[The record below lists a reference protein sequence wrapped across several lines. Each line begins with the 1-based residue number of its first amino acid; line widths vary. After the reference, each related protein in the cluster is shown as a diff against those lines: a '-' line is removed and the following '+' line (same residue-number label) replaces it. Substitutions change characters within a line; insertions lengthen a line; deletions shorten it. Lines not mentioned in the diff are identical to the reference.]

1 MPNLHIYDR
10 RERALVGAA
19 DAVLGVASTIAAPF
33 RGRRRLPDQ
42 PKRILLL
49 RLERIGDLIM
59 ALPAIRDVRTLAPA
73 AEIDLVVG
81 EWNAEFASAL
91 PYVSRVLTL
100 TPRWLARDAGGNG
113 FASLARAASAWRRHN
128 YDLAIAF
135 EPDIRT
141 NLLLALSGAR
151 WTAGWTTGGGGALLD
166 LGLAFDTGA
175 HTSTNLRCLVAR
187 VFDSQP
193 ASSNLPLLVVPDS
206 ARERAEHRLGRRSG
220 RPLAGVHVSG
230 GRLVKQ
236 WDPARFA
243 DVAARLVTQDGARIL
258 LTGSTGDR
266 RLVDQVKATLPVE
279 DVIDAAGDAS
289 LLELAALIERCDV
302 FVTGD
307 TGPMHI
313 AAAVGTPIVAVFG
326 PSDPRRYAPSG
337 PHDRVIRIDLP
348 CSPCNRIRRPPDP
361 CVGIIPAC
369 LTGIPSEHVYDAAA
383 AAIRNAAPR
392 RAIPLRPLTA

>member
-19 DAVLGVASTIAAPF
+19 DAVLDAAGIIASPF
-33 RGRRRLPDQ
+33 RGHRRMPTQ
-42 PKRILLL
+42 PQRILLL
-49 RLERIGDLIM
+49 RIERIGDLIM
-59 ALPAIRDVRTLAPA
+59 ALPAIRDVRALAPDA
-73 AEIDLVVG
+73 DIDLVVG
-81 EWNAEFASAL
+81 SWNAELAAAL
-91 PYVSRVLTL
+91 PYVTRVLTM
-100 TPRWLARDAGGNG
+100 TPRWLDRDSGGES
-113 FASLARAASAWRRHN
+113 FPALVRSAITWRHRA
-128 YDLAIAF
+128 YDVAINF

-141 NLLLALSGAR
+141 NLLLALAGAR

-166 LGLAFDTGA
+166 RGLAYDTGA
-175 HTSTNLRCLVAR
+175 HTSANLRRLVAD
-187 VFDSQP
+187 VFSSQP
-193 ASSNLPLLVVPDS
+193 PSSNLPLLVLPDS
-206 ARERAEHRLGRRSG
+206 ARERVEHRLGRQTG
-220 RPLAGVHVSG
+220 RPMAGVHVSG

-243 DVAARLVTQDGARIL
+243 DVAARLVKNDGARIL
-258 LTGSTGDR
+258 LTGSAADR
-266 RLVDQVKATLPVE
+266 PMVDQVKAVLNAD
-279 DVIDAAGDAS
+279 DVIDVAGDAS

-307 TGPMHI
+307 TGPMHV

-326 PSDPRRYAPSG
+326 PSEPRRYAPTG
-337 PHDRVIRIDLP
+337 PTDRVIRIDLP

-369 LTGIPSEHVYDAAA
+369 LTGIPSDRVYDAAS
-383 AAIRNAAPR
+383 AAIRNATPR

>member
-1 MPNLHIYDR
+1 MPTLHIYDR

-19 DAVLGVASTIAAPF
+19 DAVLGVAAGVATPF
-33 RGRRRLPDQ
+33 RGRRQMPVHPQ
-42 PKRILLL
+42 RILLL
-49 RLERIGDLIM
+49 RIERIGDLIM
-59 ALPAIRDVRTLAPA
+59 ALAAIRDVRALAPD

-81 EWNAEFASAL
+81 AWNAELASAL
-91 PYVSRVLTL
+91 PYVTRVLTM
-100 TPRWLARDAGGNG
+100 TPGWLARDGGG
-113 FASLARAASAWRRHN
+113 ESFLALVRTAMNWRRRA
-128 YDLAIAF
+128 YDLAVNF
-135 EPDIRT
+135 EPDIRS

-166 LGLAFDTGA
+166 RGLAYDTGA
-175 HTSTNLRCLVAR
+175 HTTANLRRLVAE

-193 ASSNLPLLVVPDS
+193 PSSNLPLLVLPDS
-206 ARERAEHRLGRRSG
+206 ARERVEHRLGRTG

-243 DVAARLVTQDGARIL
+243 DVAARLVKNDGARIL
-258 LTGSTGDR
+258 LTGSAGDR
-266 RLVDQVKATLPVE
+266 PMVDQVKAGLPAE
-279 DVIDAAGDAS
+279 DVIDVAGEAS

-307 TGPMHI
+307 TGPMHL
-313 AAAVGTPIVAVFG
+313 AGAVGTPIVAVFG
-326 PSDPRRYAPSG
+326 PSEPKRYAPTG
-337 PHDRVIRIDLP
+337 PADRVIRIDLP
-348 CSPCNRIRRPPDP
+348 CSPCNRIRRPPDQ

-369 LTGIPSEHVYDAAA
+369 LTGIPSDHVYDAAA
-383 AAIRNAAPR
+383 AAIRNATPR

>member
-1 MPNLHIYDR
+1 MPTLHIYDR

-19 DAVLGVASTIAAPF
+19 DAVLGAAGWVAAPF
-33 RGRRRLPDQ
+33 RDRRRLPLQ
-42 PKRILLL
+42 PQRILLL
-49 RLERIGDLIM
+49 RIERIGDLIM
-59 ALPAIRDVRTLAPA
+59 ALPAIRDVRTLAPNA
-73 AEIDLVVG
+73 DIDLVVG
-81 EWNAEFASAL
+81 AWNAEFASAL
-91 PYVSRVLTL
+91 PYVTRVLTM
-100 TPRWLARDAGGNG
+100 TPRWLARDADGDS
-113 FASLARAASAWRRHN
+113 FPALTRTARSWRRRA
-128 YDLAIAF
+128 YDLAINF

-141 NLLLALSGAR
+141 NLLLALSGAQ

-166 LGLAFDTGA
+166 RGLAYDTGA
-175 HTSTNLRCLVAR
+175 HTSANLRRLVAD
-187 VFDSQP
+187 VFNSQP
-193 ASSNLPLLVVPDS
+193 SSSNLPLLVLPDS
-206 ARERAEHRLGRRSG
+206 ARERAERRLGRRTG

-236 WDPARFA
+236 WDPSRFA
-243 DVAARLVTQDGARIL
+243 DVAARLVKNDGARIL
-258 LTGSTGDR
+258 LTGSAGDR
-266 RLVDQVKATLPVE
+266 PMVEQVKAVLPAD
-279 DVIDAAGDAS
+279 DVIDVAGDAS

-307 TGPMHI
+307 TGPMHL

-337 PHDRVIRIDLP
+337 PADRVIRIDLP

-369 LTGIPSEHVYDAAA
+369 LTGIPSDRVYDAAA
-383 AAIRNAAPR
+383 AAIRNAAPP